1 MKFRRNSTVL
11 SHFTRGIRRP
21 IAAIAAAGI
30 FLGGCAVGPK
40 YVAPTNHLE
49 PFHNSVPLAADSAK
63 ASQLDTWWTGFDD
76 PMLVTIIERALNQ
89 NLDLAAAIAR
99 VQQARAVAK
108 AVGAQLLPTV
118 DLNASV
124 AAERLS
130 AAGPFGSLAT
140 SVPGYARDYQEY
152 TLGTAASWEI
162 DVAGGLRRGAA
173 AARDEFQ
180 EAQALHAGTRV
191 SIAAE
196 SADTYLQVRGA
207 QARLAVAS
215 EMIETDSRL
224 LSLIQVRFNAGEGTG
239 REVAQAEA
247 LLLDAKTTVP
257 TLQIELEAQLN
268 RLDVLMGVQPGTY
281 AAELS
286 KPGKIPS
293 IPAIQ
298 PTQPVEML
306 RRRPDIIAAERQ
318 LAASNERI
326 GVAISDYYPKVSLSG
341 VLGLDT
347 ISASNFFTEKA
358 FQPAAV
364 GGLRWRL
371 FDFGKINAEVAQA
384 RGGYAE
390 SLADYRLA
398 VLKATEDVENALI
411 TLSQT
416 QVRLQHLQDEVAAL
430 TRARDLSQQAYEA
443 GAIPLTDVL
452 DADRQLL
459 VARDALETTRAD
471 AARAAVR
478 TFRSFGAGWDS
489 GSIRGI

>member
-1 MKFRRNSTVL
+1 MKFRHSFSDRFVFARWVGKL
-11 SHFTRGIRRP
+11 VV
-21 IAAIAAAGI
+21 IAAAGT
-30 FLGGCAVGPK
+30 FFGGCAVGPK
-40 YVAPTNHLE
+40 YIAPTNHLE
-49 PFHNSVPLAADSAK
+49 PFHNSVPAVADSVK
-63 ASQLDTWWTGFDD
+63 ASQLDTWWTEFDD
-76 PMLVTIIERALNQ
+76 PMLVTIEERALNQ

-99 VQQARAVAK
+99 VQRARAVAK
-108 AVGAQLLPTV
+108 AAGANLLPTV
-118 DLNASV
+118 DLNAAV
-124 AAERLS
+124 ATERQS
-130 AAGPFGSLAT
+130 AVGPFGSVAT
-140 SVPGYARDYQEY
+140 AFPGYERNYQEY

-180 EAQALHAGTRV
+180 AAQAAHAGTRV

-196 SADTYLQVRGA
+196 AADTYLQVRAA
-207 QARLAVAS
+207 QARLAVAA
-215 EMIETDSRL
+215 EMIDTDSHL
-224 LSLIQVRFNAGEGTG
+224 LSLTKVRFDAGEGTG

-257 TLQIELEAQLN
+257 VLRIELESQLN

-281 AAELS
+281 AAELA
-286 KPGKIPS
+286 KPNKIPS
-293 IPAIQ
+293 IPAIEA
-298 PTQPVEML
+298 TGPVEML
-306 RRRPDIIAAERQ
+306 RRRPDIIAAERE

-341 VLGLDT
+341 VLGLDS
-347 ISASNFFTEKA
+347 IAAGDLFTERA

-390 SLADYRLA
+390 ALANYRLS

-411 TLSQT
+411 TLSET
-416 QVRLQHLQDEVAAL
+416 QVRLVDLQDEVTAL
-430 TRARDLSQQAYEA
+430 TKARDLSQQSYEA

-459 VARDALETTRAD
+459 IARDALESTRGD

-478 TFRSFGAGWDS
+478 TFRSFGAGWGID
-489 GSIRGI
+489 SIRGT

>member
-1 MKFRRNSTVL
+1 MNVSLKSAFKPVSKTILATIAVL
-11 SHFTRGIRRP
+11 L
-21 IAAIAAAGI
+21 A
-30 FLGGCAVGPK
+30 GCAVGPK
-40 YVAPTNHLE
+40 YVAPSTHLE
-49 PFHNSVPLAADSAK
+49 PFHNSIPTNTNSAK
-63 ASQLDTWWTGFDD
+63 APQLDTWWTGFDD
-76 PMLVTIIERALNQ
+76 PMLVTIVERALNQ

-99 VQQARAVAK
+99 VEQARAVAK
-108 AVGAQLLPTV
+108 GAGAQLLPTV

-124 AAERLS
+124 TAERQS
-130 AAGPFGSLAT
+130 AVGPFGA
-140 SVPGYARDYQEY
+140 VANGFPGFERNQQEY

-162 DVAGGLRRGAA
+162 DLAGGLRRGAA

-180 EAQALHAGTRV
+180 AAQAVHAGTRV
-191 SIAAE
+191 SVAAE
-196 SADTYLQVRGA
+196 AADTYLQIRAA
-207 QARLAVAS
+207 QARLAVAL

-224 LSLIQVRFNAGEGTG
+224 LSLIQIRYKAGVGTD

-247 LLLDAKTTVP
+247 LLKEARSTVP
-257 TLQIELEAQLN
+257 TLRVELESQLN

-281 AAELS
+281 AAELNA
-286 KPGKIPS
+286 PGKIPS
-293 IPAIQ
+293 IPAIE
-298 PTQPVEML
+298 TEQPVEML

-347 ISASNFFTEKA
+347 LTAGDLFTEKA
-358 FQPAAV
+358 FQPIGVGAV
-364 GGLRWRL
+364 RWRL

-390 SLADYRLA
+390 TLANYRLV
-398 VLKATEDVENALI
+398 VLKATEDVEDALVAM
-411 TLSQT
+411 SQT
-416 QVRLQHLQDEVAAL
+416 QVRLQELQDEVAAL

-459 VARDALETTRAD
+459 TARDELETTKAD

-478 TFRSFGAGWDS
+478 TFRSFGAGWDTHS
-489 GSIRGI
+489 VRRS

>member
-1 MKFRRNSTVL
+1 MRIRLNFADASAL
-11 SHFTRGIRRP
+11 TRVIRKTLVASS
-21 IAAIAAAGI
+21 IL
-30 FLGGCAVGPK
+30 FLTGCAVGPK

-49 PFHNSVPLAADSAK
+49 PFHNSVPDVSDSGK
-63 ASQLDTWWTGFDD
+63 APQLDTWWTGFDD
-76 PMLVTIIERALNQ
+76 PMLVTIVERALNQ

-99 VQQARAVAK
+99 VQQARAAAK
-108 AVGAQLLPTV
+108 AAGAQLLPTV
-118 DLNASV
+118 DLNAAIATERQSAVGPLGSV
-124 AAERLS
+124 AAPLPGFERN
-130 AAGPFGSLAT
+130 
-140 SVPGYARDYQEY
+140 YQEY

-162 DVAGGLRRGAA
+162 DVAGGLRRGAT
-173 AARDEFQ
+173 AAREEFQ
-180 EAQALHAGTRV
+180 AAQALHAGTRV

-196 SADTYLQVRGA
+196 AADTYLQVRAA

-215 EMIETDSRL
+215 EMIDTDSHL
-224 LSLIQVRFNAGEGTG
+224 LSLIQIRFKAGVGTD
-239 REVAQAEA
+239 REVAQAQA
-247 LLLDAKTTVP
+247 LLLDARTTVP
-257 TLQIELEAQLN
+257 TLRIELEAQLN
-268 RLDVLMGVQPGTY
+268 RLDVLMGMQPGTY

-286 KPGKIPS
+286 KPGRVPS
-293 IPAIQ
+293 IPAIEA
-298 PTQPVEML
+298 TQPVEML

-347 ISASNFFTEKA
+347 IAAGDLFTERA
-358 FQPAAV
+358 FQPAAI

-390 SLADYRLA
+390 ALADYRLS
-398 VLKATEDVENALI
+398 VLKATEDVENALM

-416 QVRLQHLQDEVAAL
+416 QARLRELQDEVAAL

-459 VARDALETTRAD
+459 IARDQLETTRAD

-478 TFRSFGAGWDS
+478 TFRSFGAGWNS
-489 GSIRGI
+489 ASIRGI

>member
-1 MKFRRNSTVL
+1 MRFRLNFADEPALTRQIRKTIVASSVL
-11 SHFTRGIRRP
+11 
-21 IAAIAAAGI
+21 
-30 FLGGCAVGPK
+30 FLAGCAVGPK

-49 PFHNSVPLAADSAK
+49 PFHNSFPAVSDSGK
-63 ASQLDTWWTGFDD
+63 APQLDTWWIGFDD

-99 VQQARAVAK
+99 VQQARAAAK
-108 AVGAQLLPTV
+108 AAGARLLPTV
-118 DLNASV
+118 DLNAAV
-124 AAERLS
+124 ATERQS
-130 AAGPFGSLAT
+130 AAGPLGSVAAGL
-140 SVPGYARDYQEY
+140 PGYERNYQEY

-180 EAQALHAGTRV
+180 AAQALHAGTRV

-196 SADTYLQVRGA
+196 SADTYLQIRAA

-215 EMIETDSRL
+215 EMIDTDSQL
-224 LSLIQVRFNAGEGTG
+224 LSLIQIRFKAGVGTD

-257 TLQIELEAQLN
+257 TLRIELEGQLN

-286 KPGKIPS
+286 KPGRVPS
-293 IPAIQ
+293 IPAIES
-298 PTQPVEML
+298 TQPVEML

-326 GVAISDYYPKVSLSG
+326 GMAISDYYPKVSLSG

-347 ISASNFFTEKA
+347 IAAGDLFTERA
-358 FQPAAV
+358 FQPAAI

-390 SLADYRLA
+390 ALADYRLS
-398 VLKATEDVENALI
+398 VLKATEDVENALM

-416 QVRLQHLQDEVAAL
+416 QVRLRELQAEVAAL
-430 TRARDLSQQAYEA
+430 TRARNLSQQAYEA

-459 VARDALETTRAD
+459 IARDQLETTRAD

-478 TFRSFGAGWDS
+478 TFRSFGAGWNS
-489 GSIRGI
+489 ASIRGI